1 MEMKKKIPVILDTDI
16 AGDIDDTWALG
27 FLLRCPEFDV
37 KLVVTALEN
46 KEKPLE
52 RAKITAKQIDESGY
66 KGIAVGAGLPAV
78 DYLDD
83 LGGWGK
89 DYDVSKYPGEFYE
102 DGVQAMIDTIMAS
115 DEEVLLMCMAPLTNI
130 AEALRREPRIAEKA
144 RVVSV
149 MGSIYSGH
157 NLDKIEKQSDYNVRA
172 DIPAARKMLEA
183 PWDITIVPLDVT
195 ACIVLGD
202 DNYQKILAHR
212 ESDPVIKSILS
223 CFDTWMEVHNCT
235 YYKTHSTCLYDTAAV
250 YIGATGDYNVIMEDH
265 KLTIDDGGYTNDDE
279 NGKLVHCAVYWKYKD
294 MFYKFM
300 TDRLCS
306 GN

>member
-16 AGDIDDTWALG
+16 GGDIDDTWALG
-27 FLLRCPEFDV
+27 LILRCPELDV
-37 KLVVTALEN
+37 KLVLTSLEN
-46 KEKPLE
+46 KEKPIE
-52 RAKITAKQIDESGY
+52 RAKVTAKQLEESGY
-66 KGIAVGAGLPAV
+66 AHIPVGAGLPSV

-83 LGGWGK
+83 LGGWGR
-89 DYDVSKYPGEFYE
+89 DYDISKYPGKYYE
-102 DGVQAMIDTIMAS
+102 DGIQAMIDIIMAS
-115 DEEVLLMCMAPLTNI
+115 DEEILLLCTAPLTNI
-130 AEALRREPRIAEKA
+130 AEALRREPRIAEKS
-144 RVVSV
+144 RVISV

-202 DNYQKILAHR
+202 DNYQKLLFNR
-212 ESDPVIKSILS
+212 ETDHVVKSILS
-223 CFDTWMEVHNCT
+223 AFDQWMIAHNCT

-250 YIGATGDYNVIMEDH
+250 YLAATGDYNMIIEDH
-265 KLTIDDGGYTNDDE
+265 KLVIDDGGFTNDDE

-294 MFYKFM
+294 MFYKYM